1 MIQKLPVL
9 IGLLVGILIFSSG
22 VYSKSNTQIEP
33 NEPDSLVQKI
43 TKNTKKEEISFDKSQ
58 QQKAK
63 PTYIYLPSINS
74 DGSIQE
80 IGVNKDNEM
89 DAPTDIKNAGWFRE
103 SVIPGEKGLSIIN
116 GHLDG
121 KIGNGIF
128 KSLSKLKTGDKFEIE
143 FDDSTIKKFEV
154 MKVITVNTDEATSAL
169 FSQDPTIASQLNLIT
184 CAGNFNASSLDYSKR
199 VIVTSKF
206 IED

>member
-1 MIQKLPVL
+1 MIQKLL
-9 IGLLVGILIFSSG
+9 IALGLLATVVVFSGG
-22 VYSKSNTQIEP
+22 VYSKNNNQIEP
-33 NEPDSLVQKI
+33 NEPKSLVQKI
-43 TKNTKKEEISFDKSQ
+43 AENTKKEEISSAKSQ

-63 PTYIYLPSINS
+63 PAYIYLPSIDSN
-74 DGSIQE
+74 GSIQE
-80 IGVNKDNEM
+80 IGINKDNEM
-89 DAPTDIKNAGWFRE
+89 DAPTDIKTAGWFKE

-121 KIGNGIF
+121 KIGSGIF
-128 KSLSKLKTGDKFEIE
+128 KDLSKLKTGDKFEVK
-143 FDDSTIKKFEV
+143 FNDGAIKKFEV
-154 MKVITVNTDEATSAL
+154 MKVITINTDEATSTL
-169 FSQDPTIASQLNLIT
+169 FSQDPTITSQLNLIT